1 MTTADQLKELTQK
14 ALETNEKIM
23 REEKL
28 RSREMQNNKDE
39 EAFACSNTGEKS
51 QIKFPIET
59 LKIND
64 KILTS
69 TIP

>member
-1 MTTADQLKELTQK
+1 
-14 ALETNEKIM
+14 
-23 REEKL
+23 
-28 RSREMQNNKDE
+28 MQNNKDE